1 LVEVLVPG
9 SNDTRK
15 IKSIKSGFNLHFFVV
30 FAFVTFYYLSGG
42 SAYAKVV
49 MKPTLDLS
57 NTTSKFRTV
66 AMFVITDFK
75 GLEIGRQ
82 LDGRL
87 YDFHSQF
94 S

>member
-1 LVEVLVPG
+1 
-9 SNDTRK
+9 
-15 IKSIKSGFNLHFFVV
+15 
-30 FAFVTFYYLSGG
+30 
-42 SAYAKVV
+42 
-49 MKPTLDLS
+49 MKPTFDLS
-57 NTTSKFRTV
+57 NKTSKFRTV

-87 YDFHSQF
+87 YDFHSEF